1 MVGALGETMP
11 YFPPCVALEDQACGS
26 QTPEMLTGC
35 TKFYLQFLRDLAEA
49 ELRMCCEQFEDFNT
63 PVIRETTDD
72 LLEPLRPRPGTTD
85 DTLGRLHQPRR
96 LLPPAIPRQQHSNV
110 PRNVGMFYPTPHLHF
125 SLRCHVRN
133 LFAAGVAPLSSA
145 HPVPSSMPG
154 TPERNVRQVRRR
166 ATRARRLVPR

>member
-35 TKFYLQFLRDLAEA
+35 TKFDLQFLRDLAEA

-72 LLEPLRPRPGTTD
+72 FLEPLRPRPGTTD
-85 DTLGRLHQPRR
+85 DTLGRLHQTRR
-96 LLPPAIPRQQHSNV
+96 LLPPAIPRQQHSNI
-110 PRNVGMFYPTPHLHF
+110 PRNVGMFYPTPHPYF
-125 SLRCHVRN
+125 S
-133 LFAAGVAPLSSA
+133 P
-145 HPVPSSMPG
+145 
-154 TPERNVRQVRRR
+154 Q
-166 ATRARRLVPR
+166 VPRQKSDRRGCHSTQRTPRRIVCRAPPKGTSDRCGGEQLARGG